1 MPPPAVV
8 TKKIYQLPHLAAADI
23 ADDDLVYIYDS
34 SAGILKHTEVSNIGG
49 IGGGGGGGGTLP
61 PGSYTLLGSPFK
73 IFPDDDAYSYNSG
86 TDTITISDIRL
97 IGRLA
102 YPVFCTQING
112 EFREENLTYD
122 DVAGTVEITGL
133 GGLADGEHI
142 TISTDGVPNDSIA
155 NYISTLQGRITLL
168 EQIAKPFMSYVP
180 TGGGSSVTGGGIIAW
195 FRSAADIPVGWQE
208 WTPGRGRFLIG
219 NSGPGGDADFATNE
233 SSGGNKMHTNT
244 IEEMAPHY
252 HGYYRIPD
260 GNDRFSKT
268 IGSGHS
274 HHDAVP
280 THTNTEYAGGV
291 RDSIFLPP
299 HAEPWN
305 IMNPYRV
312 VNWIQFVGV

>member
-8 TKKIYQLPHLAAADI
+8 TKKIWQLPEMTD
-23 ADDDLVYIYDS
+23 DVESDDLTYLYDS
-34 SAGILKHTEVSNIGG
+34 SAGILKFVEVGKLPGG
-49 IGGGGGGGGTLP
+49 TGGGGGGGPLP
-61 PGSYTLLGSPFK
+61 PGTYTLLGSPFK
-73 IFPDDDAYSYNSG
+73 IFPDDDAYSYDSG

-97 IGRLA
+97 IGKTS

-112 EFREENLTYD
+112 EVREDNLSYN
-122 DVAGTVEITGL
+122 DVDGIVTITGL

-142 TISTDGVPNDSIA
+142 TISTDGVPNDMIS

-168 EQIAKPFMSYVP
+168 EQIAKPFMSY
-180 TGGGSSVTGGGIIAW
+180 TSGASTVTGGGIIAW
-195 FRSAADIPVGWQE
+195 FRPAAEIPVGWQE

-219 NSGPGGDADFATNE
+219 NDSSDPDFETNLGSGGD
-233 SSGGNKMHTNT
+233 KMHTNT
-244 IEEMAPHY
+244 IEEMPPHY

-260 GNDRFSKT
+260 GSDRFSKT
-268 IGSGHS
+268 VGSGHS
-274 HHDAVP
+274 HHEAVP

-312 VNWIQFVGV
+312 VNWIQFVGI